1 MQTYTE
7 HEFEAAPGLPE
18 PLPAGERILWQGS
31 PDWKLL
37 AMEAF
42 HVKRLSLYFALM
54 IALQAVLSWDDTQSV
69 RANLG
74 PLMLSAT
81 LAATA
86 LGLLALTAWLS
97 ASTTMYTLTNKR
109 VIMRIGIVLTLSFN
123 LPLRWIQAAQIRP
136 CGDRQDSAQGG
147 SHGDIALDLKGDD
160 RIAYLNLWPH
170 ARAWHIKKPQPT
182 LRCLADV
189 EQVGATLHAAWQQR
203 QAEIAASPNADAGQ
217 HDLIPVRM
225 PAGVY
230 AR

>member
-18 PLPAGERILWQGS
+18 ALPAGEHILWQGS

-37 AMEAF
+37 AAEAF
-42 HVKRLSLYFALM
+42 HVRRLTLYFALM
-54 IALQAVLSWDDTQSV
+54 ITLQAVMSWDNDLSL

-81 LAATA
+81 LAVTA
-86 LGLLALTAWLS
+86 LGLLAFTAWLS

-109 VIMRIGIVLTLSFN
+109 VVMRIGIVLTLSFN

-136 CGDRQDSAQGG
+136 CGDNSDNSPG
-147 SHGDIALDLKGDD
+147 HGDIALDLKGDD
-160 RIAYLNLWPH
+160 RIAYLHLWPH
-170 ARAWHIKKPQPT
+170 ARAWNIKKPQPT
-182 LRCLADV
+182 LRCITDA
-189 EQVGATLHAAWQQR
+189 EQVGAQLHSAWQKR

-217 HDLIPVRM
+217 RDLIPVRM

>member
-7 HEFEAAPGLPE
+7 HEFEAVPGLPE
-18 PLPAGERILWQGS
+18 ALPAGERILWQGS
-31 PDWKLL
+31 PDWKQL
-37 AMEAF
+37 AAEAF
-42 HVKRLSLYFALM
+42 HVRRLTLYFGLM
-54 IALQAVLSWDDTQSV
+54 IALQAVMSWDSDLSL
-69 RANLG
+69 RANLS

-81 LAATA
+81 LAAIA

-109 VIMRIGIVLTLSFN
+109 VVMRIGIVLTLSFN

-136 CGDRQDSAQGG
+136 CGG
-147 SHGDIALDLKGDD
+147 SDNRDGHGDIALDLKGDD
-160 RIAYLNLWPH
+160 RIAYLHLWPH
-170 ARAWHIKKPQPT
+170 ARAWHIKKPQPA
-182 LRCLADV
+182 LRCIANA
-189 EQVGATLHAAWQQR
+189 EQVGAQLHAAWQQR
-203 QAEIAASPNADAGQ
+203 QAEIAASPHAEANQ

>member
-1 MQTYTE
+1 MHTYTE

-31 PDWKLL
+31 PDWKQL
-37 AMEAF
+37 AVDAF
-42 HVKRLSLYFALM
+42 HVRRLSLYFTLM
-54 IALQAVLSWDDTQSV
+54 IALQAVLSWDGGLSV

-74 PLMLSAT
+74 ALMLSAT
-81 LAATA
+81 LAVIA
-86 LGLLALTAWLS
+86 LGLLAFTAWLS

-123 LPLRWIQAAQIRP
+123 LPLRWIQSAQVRP
-136 CGDRQDSAQGG
+136 CGDG
-147 SHGDIALDLKGDD
+147 HGDIALDLKGDD

-170 ARAWHIKKPQPT
+170 ARAWYIKKPQPT
-182 LRCLADV
+182 LRCVPDV
-189 EQVGATLHAAWQQR
+189 ERVGAQLHAAWQQR
-203 QAEIAASPNADAGQ
+203 QAEIAASPNADAAQ

>member
-18 PLPAGERILWQGS
+18 ALPAGERILWQGS

-37 AMEAF
+37 AAEAF
-42 HVKRLSLYFALM
+42 HVRRLSLYFALM
-54 IALQAVLSWDDTQSV
+54 IALQAVMSWDGD
-69 RANLG
+69 
-74 PLMLSAT
+74 LS
-81 LAATA
+81 
-86 LGLLALTAWLS
+86 GLLAFTAWLS

-109 VIMRIGIVLTLSFN
+109 VVMRIGIVLTLSFN

-136 CGDRQDSAQGG
+136 CGDTAG
-147 SHGDIALDLKGDD
+147 HGDIALDLKGDD
-160 RIAYLNLWPH
+160 RIAYLHLWPH
-170 ARAWHIKKPQPT
+170 ARAWNIKKPQPT
-182 LRCLADV
+182 LRCIADA
-189 EQVGATLHAAWQQR
+189 EQVGAQLHAAWQQR

-217 HDLIPVRM
+217 RDLIPVRM

>member
-18 PLPAGERILWQGS
+18 PLPAGEHILWQGS

-37 AMEAF
+37 ASEAF
-42 HVKRLSLYFALM
+42 HVRRLSVYFMLM
-54 IALQAVLSWDDTQSV
+54 IALQAVLGWDDTQSL

-74 PLMLSAT
+74 PLTLSAT

-86 LGLLALTAWLS
+86 LGLLAFTAWLS

-136 CGDRQDSAQGG
+136 CGEDA

-160 RIAYLNLWPH
+160 RIAYLHLWPH
-170 ARAWHIKKPQPT
+170 ARAWHIKKPQPA
-182 LRCLADV
+182 LRCVAHA
-189 EQVGATLHAAWQQR
+189 EEVGAKLHAAWVQR
-203 QAEIAASPNADAGQ
+203 QAEISASPDADAGQ